1 MAVYTPLSESDL
13 HAVLAQYDC
22 GRYVSHTGIT
32 SGIENTNYFV
42 HTLHAGTP
50 RKWVLT
56 VFERLSFAQL
66 PYYLELTAH
75 LAALG
80 LPVSAPNRSLAGQ
93 LMITVQGKP
102 AALAV
107 CLPGGDVAQTTLQ
120 HCAAVGHLLAK
131 MHNATPSFAM
141 RQPNMRGLDWWQATV
156 PTLYAH
162 LAPEQAALLADELAV
177 QSAYAQTAAYAAL
190 PRGAVHADLF
200 CDNVLFAPDGT
211 AGAIDFYFAGDD
223 TYVFDFCV
231 TVNDW
236 CIDRNAKGISEGN
249 LNLEKLQ
256 SFAAAYTAQRPMAAA
271 ELAALPTIARAAAL
285 RFWVSRLNDWF
296 KPRAAS
302 QLVALDPTHFERV
315 LRSRRDFPLSAMTLS
330 AMNLGAL

>member
-1 MAVYTPLSESDL
+1 MAVYTPLTQSDVA
-13 HAVLAQYDC
+13 AVLALYDC
-22 GRYVSHTGIT
+22 GAYVSHTGIT

-42 HTLHAGTP
+42 HTHHHGIA

-56 VFERLSFAQL
+56 VFERLTFAQL

-75 LAALG
+75 LSSQG
-80 LPVSAPNRSLAGQ
+80 LPVSAPNRTYSGD
-93 LMITVQGKP
+93 LMVTVHGKP

-107 CLPGGDVAQTTLQ
+107 CLPGADVAQTTPE

-131 MHNATPSFAM
+131 MHQATPSFDLH
-141 RQPNMRGLDWWQATV
+141 QPNMRGLEWWQATA

-162 LAPEQAALLADELAV
+162 IDAASSALLADELAV
-177 QSAYAQTAAYAAL
+177 QTAYAKTPAYSVL

-200 CDNVLFAPDGT
+200 CDNVLFAPDGS

-231 TVNDW
+231 TLNDW
-236 CIDRNAKGISEGN
+236 CIDRNAKGISEGT
-249 LNLEKLQ
+249 LNADKLRA
-256 SFAAAYTAQRPMAAA
+256 FASAYSAVRPLSSA
-271 ELAALPTIARAAAL
+271 ELASLPVIARAAAL
-285 RFWVSRLNDWF
+285 RFWMSRMNDWF
-296 KPRAAS
+296 KPRAAA

-315 LRSRRDFPLSAMTLS
+315 LRSRRATPLSAAAWATL
-330 AMNLGAL
+330 